1 MKKVN
6 NFSLHT
12 FLCDLGQQDISGA
25 GNSPRSGWDV
35 GRGQAQGLE
44 LHGEQWR
51 GGPSAGM
58 LDLLLISTL
67 QWWAHH
73 QLIYRD
79 KFIYSNQ
86 VQCGCMSRCNL

>member
-44 LHGEQWR
+44 LHGEQ
-51 GGPSAGM
+51 
-58 LDLLLISTL
+58 
-67 QWWAHH
+67 
-73 QLIYRD
+73 
-79 KFIYSNQ
+79 
-86 VQCGCMSRCNL
+86 